1 MSVLVLNANTASPIT
16 VTCQRAG
23 KGVPRRVGSK
33 TYSFAGAERSSVRG
47 QAKVIPITTS
57 YVDTATEALI
67 QNAGYNGAALPCSG
81 DILGNI
87 QTVCSFENVVSNM
100 MPGLPGFFE
109 MSFTLNEVQP
119 SNVLLRYA
127 PGDTITGESFSRA
140 TTATY
145 YDVNGVVQ
153 TAAINAKRDAHYLNG
168 VRSTLLEGPET
179 EILIRTSEFDNAAWT
194 KGGVTITA
202 NAVAG
207 PDGTVTADF
216 MKEDA
221 STGDHRAFQ
230 AITPANAQ
238 GYGGDVFVKQ
248 AVGTRLVMLTAVVAN
263 GELNPGVIFDLAQ
276 GIVVYGI
283 GGIRA
288 LGSGWFRI
296 WSGLVGT
303 GGATNFQVRLVQ
315 SIGTGTGPVTTYA
328 GDNTSGIYVWGGNF
342 KANGHALYPYNIATE
357 GDSISVSTRWPAF
370 LGMPGYATMTV
381 NAVAGTTTVDMR
393 TRYDI
398 YKTGGQTHF
407 IGLMGI
413 NDIRL
418 DVPIATTQAN
428 LAYMWSDARARGM
441 IVVIMTTTPFHGD
454 GTTWTTTRNATQLVL
469 NDWIRAYAATNNFL
483 LIDTYALMGDPTNTT
498 YLLPA
503 YDSGDGIHPTAAG
516 SNAIANA
523 VRQKVLFFSPE
534 ASSYIPAVAATVL
547 RQTDGY
553 NLPFAYP
560 PGEITIY
567 VQLVEL
573 GTLVAAGEL
582 IAISSGS
589 ASPVF
594 EVFGITGFYKA
605 SHNNGVATVSAILAA
620 APHSGQINEVLARL
634 FGDGSVDEVQSIAGA
649 ASLAAA
655 QSVAN
660 ALANAFSGQL
670 VWINSYG
677 GSTIGFVA
685 IRSVKIV
692 AGIRSL
698 AEMRAA

>member
-1 MSVLVLNANTASPIT
+1 MEVGT
-16 VTCQRAG
+16 VTQSAN
-23 KGVPRRVGSK
+23 
-33 TYSFAGAERSSVRG
+33 GADRSSVRG
-47 QAKVIPITTS
+47 TKMTFGALVTKVDGVTKDSIINRLKTGRQ
-57 YVDTATEALI
+57 I
-67 QNAGYNGAALPCSG
+67 PCSG
-81 DILGNI
+81 DLFGNL
-87 QTVCSFENVVSNM
+87 QTLCTLRYTGARMLPQFADLWEV
-100 MPGLPGFFE
+100 GLTG
-109 MSFTLNEVQP
+109 NEVQP
-119 SNVLLRYA
+119 NNILLRYA
-127 PGDTITGESFSRA
+127 PGDIITGESFSRA

-179 EILIRTSEFDNAAWT
+179 EILLRTSEFDNAAWT

-221 STGDHRAFQ
+221 TTGDHRAFQ

-288 LGSGWFRI
+288 LGSAWFRI
-296 WSGLVGT
+296 WSGVVGT
-303 GGATNFQVRLVQ
+303 GGATNFQIRLVKD
-315 SIGTGTGPVTTYA
+315 IGTGTGPTTSYA

-342 KANGHALYPYNIATE
+342 KANGHALTPYNIATE
-357 GDSISVSTRWPAF
+357 GDSISVSTRWPVF
-370 LGMPGYATMTV
+370 LGMPAYATLTV

-393 TRYDI
+393 TRYDL
-398 YKTGGQTHF
+398 YKAGGQTHF

-469 NDWIRAYAATNNFL
+469 NDWIRAYAATNNYL
-483 LIDTYALMGDPTNTT
+483 LIDTYALMGDPANPTF
-498 YLLPA
+498 LLAA
-503 YDSGDGIHPTAAG
+503 YDSGDGIHPNPAG
-516 SNAIANA
+516 SNVIANA

-567 VQLVEL
+567 VQFVEL

-582 IAISSGS
+582 IAISSGA

-594 EVFGITGFYKA
+594 EVFGITGFYKV
-605 SHNNGVATVSAILAA
+605 SHNNGVATVSGILAA

-634 FGDGSVDEVQSIAGA
+634 FGDGSVDETQSIAGA
-649 ASLAAA
+649 ASTSAA

-660 ALANAFSGQL
+660 APANAFSGQL
-670 VWINSYG
+670 VWLNSYG
-677 GSTIGFVA
+677 GSSIGFAA
-685 IRSVKIV
+685 IRSVKIA
-692 AGIRSL
+692 AGVRTL
-698 AEMRAA
+698 DEMRNL